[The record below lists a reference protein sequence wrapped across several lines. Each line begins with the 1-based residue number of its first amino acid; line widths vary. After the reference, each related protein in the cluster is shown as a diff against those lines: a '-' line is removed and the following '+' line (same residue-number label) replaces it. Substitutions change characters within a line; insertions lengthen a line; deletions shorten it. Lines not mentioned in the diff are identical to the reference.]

1 MTRDVNPNIEGVMQ
15 QLVLSPDNRYAAAF
29 TSNNQIVILNTL
41 TSEFVIVNNPLVN
54 DESDNDEDSSVCG
67 VYLMNQYAFIYG
79 THEWCRFDLRGNLL
93 SRHTSTTPEVD
104 YNKWKILCEFLLSS
118 NCIIDKNNAL

>member
-1 MTRDVNPNIEGVMQ
+1 MTRDVNPGIEGVMQ

-54 DESDNDEDSSVCG
+54 DESDDNAVCG

-93 SRHTSTTPEVD
+93 SRHTTTTPQID
-104 YNKWKILCEFLLSS
+104 YNKWKILRKFTLQNDAFQL
-118 NCIIDKNNAL
+118 IKM